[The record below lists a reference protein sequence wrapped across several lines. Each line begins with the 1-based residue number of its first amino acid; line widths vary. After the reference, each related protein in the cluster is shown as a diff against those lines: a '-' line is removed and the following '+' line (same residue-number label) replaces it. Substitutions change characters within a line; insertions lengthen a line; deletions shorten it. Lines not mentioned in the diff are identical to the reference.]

1 MEAATLRID
10 KFGIQELTI
19 KNLASDL
26 SLSEAALYRHFKS
39 KNEILLGLLTY
50 FILEM
55 NERLALIIEDK
66 EKQPSEL
73 LKKVFV
79 SQLNTFVQKP
89 AIVSVIFS
97 EGIFQFNKEL
107 SDKVSTMMALM
118 QNNINALITR
128 GQNEGVYGK
137 LLGADTITTIIMGSM
152 RMVVLKWKLSGNKS
166 GGLTIGN
173 KKRLEVARA
182 LATKPKL
189 LLLDEAVAGL
199 TSTEVRQ
206 MVELIKNLRGNG
218 VTILMVEHI
227 MEAIMPI
234 ADKIVVLDSGVKIA
248 EDRPQAVVED
258 ENVIRAYFG
267 EKFSKR
273 LKAMKDGDRA

>member
-1 MEAATLRID
+1 MKNKDFTERQIEIMEAATLRID

-107 SDKVSTMMALM
+107 SEKVSTMMALM
-118 QNNINALITR
+118 QKNINALIVR

-166 GGLTIGN
+166 NLVNDGKNVLNGLL
-173 KKRLEVARA
+173 KMLE
-182 LATKPKL
+182 K
-189 LLLDEAVAGL
+189 
-199 TSTEVRQ
+199 
-206 MVELIKNLRGNG
+206 
-218 VTILMVEHI
+218 
-227 MEAIMPI
+227 
-234 ADKIVVLDSGVKIA
+234 
-248 EDRPQAVVED
+248 
-258 ENVIRAYFG
+258 
-267 EKFSKR
+267 
-273 LKAMKDGDRA
+273 

>member
-1 MEAATLRID
+1 MKNKDFTERQIEIMEAATLRID

-118 QNNINALITR
+118 QKNINALIVR

-166 GGLTIGN
+166 NLVNDGKNVLNGLL
-173 KKRLEVARA
+173 KMLE
-182 LATKPKL
+182 K
-189 LLLDEAVAGL
+189 
-199 TSTEVRQ
+199 
-206 MVELIKNLRGNG
+206 
-218 VTILMVEHI
+218 
-227 MEAIMPI
+227 
-234 ADKIVVLDSGVKIA
+234 
-248 EDRPQAVVED
+248 
-258 ENVIRAYFG
+258 
-267 EKFSKR
+267 
-273 LKAMKDGDRA
+273 

>member
-1 MEAATLRID
+1 MKNKDFTERQIEIMEAATLRID

-55 NERLALIIEDK
+55 NERLAVIIEDK
-66 EKQPSEL
+66 ELQPSEL

-118 QNNINALITR
+118 QKNINALIVR
-128 GQNEGVYGK
+128 GQKDAVYQK

-166 GGLTIGN
+166 NLVNDGKNVLNGLL
-173 KKRLEVARA
+173 KMLE
-182 LATKPKL
+182 K
-189 LLLDEAVAGL
+189 
-199 TSTEVRQ
+199 
-206 MVELIKNLRGNG
+206 
-218 VTILMVEHI
+218 
-227 MEAIMPI
+227 
-234 ADKIVVLDSGVKIA
+234 
-248 EDRPQAVVED
+248 
-258 ENVIRAYFG
+258 
-267 EKFSKR
+267 
-273 LKAMKDGDRA
+273 

>member
-1 MEAATLRID
+1 MKNKDFTERQIEIMEAATLRID

-55 NERLALIIEDK
+55 NERLAVIIENK
-66 EKQPSEL
+66 ELQPSEL
-73 LKKVFV
+73 LKKIFV

-118 QNNINALITR
+118 QNNINALIIR
-128 GQNEGVYGK
+128 GQNEGVYAK
-137 LLGADTITTIIMGSM
+137 LLEPETITTIIMGSM

-166 GGLTIGN
+166 NLVNDGKNVLNGLL
-173 KKRLEVARA
+173 KMLE
-182 LATKPKL
+182 K
-189 LLLDEAVAGL
+189 
-199 TSTEVRQ
+199 
-206 MVELIKNLRGNG
+206 
-218 VTILMVEHI
+218 
-227 MEAIMPI
+227 
-234 ADKIVVLDSGVKIA
+234 
-248 EDRPQAVVED
+248 
-258 ENVIRAYFG
+258 
-267 EKFSKR
+267 
-273 LKAMKDGDRA
+273 

>member
-1 MEAATLRID
+1 MKNKDFTERQIEIMEAATLRID

-26 SLSEAALYRHFKS
+26 NLSEAALYRHFKS

-55 NERLALIIEDK
+55 TERIAVIIEDK

-118 QNNINALITR
+118 QKNINALIVR

-166 GGLTIGN
+166 NLVNDGKNVLNGLL
-173 KKRLEVARA
+173 KMLE
-182 LATKPKL
+182 K
-189 LLLDEAVAGL
+189 
-199 TSTEVRQ
+199 
-206 MVELIKNLRGNG
+206 
-218 VTILMVEHI
+218 
-227 MEAIMPI
+227 
-234 ADKIVVLDSGVKIA
+234 
-248 EDRPQAVVED
+248 
-258 ENVIRAYFG
+258 
-267 EKFSKR
+267 
-273 LKAMKDGDRA
+273 

>member
-1 MEAATLRID
+1 MKNKDFTERQIEIMEAATLRID

-26 SLSEAALYRHFKS
+26 GLSEAALYRHFKS

-55 NERLALIIEDK
+55 NERLAIIIEDN

-107 SDKVSTMMALM
+107 SEKVSAMMALM
-118 QNNINALITR
+118 QKSINTLIIR
-128 GQNEGVYGK
+128 GQKEGVYEK
-137 LLGADTITTIIMGSM
+137 LLGADIITTIFMGSM

-166 GGLTIGN
+166 N
-173 KKRLEVARA
+173 
-182 LATKPKL
+182 
-189 LLLDEAVAGL
+189 
-199 TSTEVRQ
+199 
-206 MVELIKNLRGNG
+206 LIKDGKNMLNG
-218 VTILMVEHI
+218 LLKMI
-227 MEAIMPI
+227 
-234 ADKIVVLDSGVKIA
+234 
-248 EDRPQAVVED
+248 
-258 ENVIRAYFG
+258 
-267 EKFSKR
+267 EK
-273 LKAMKDGDRA
+273 

>member
-1 MEAATLRID
+1 MKNNDFTERQIEIMEAATLRID

-55 NERLALIIEDK
+55 NERLAVIIEDK

-118 QNNINALITR
+118 QKNINALIVR

-166 GGLTIGN
+166 NLVNDGKNVLNGLLKMI
-173 KKRLEVARA
+173 
-182 LATKPKL
+182 
-189 LLLDEAVAGL
+189 
-199 TSTEVRQ
+199 
-206 MVELIKNLRGNG
+206 
-218 VTILMVEHI
+218 
-227 MEAIMPI
+227 
-234 ADKIVVLDSGVKIA
+234 
-248 EDRPQAVVED
+248 
-258 ENVIRAYFG
+258 
-267 EKFSKR
+267 EK
-273 LKAMKDGDRA
+273 

>member
-1 MEAATLRID
+1 MKNKDFTERQIEIMDAATLRID

-55 NERLALIIEDK
+55 NERLAVIIEDK

-97 EGIFQFNKEL
+97 EGIFQFNKDL

-118 QNNINALITR
+118 QKNINALIVR

-166 GGLTIGN
+166 NLVNDGKNVLNGLL
-173 KKRLEVARA
+173 KMLE
-182 LATKPKL
+182 K
-189 LLLDEAVAGL
+189 
-199 TSTEVRQ
+199 
-206 MVELIKNLRGNG
+206 
-218 VTILMVEHI
+218 
-227 MEAIMPI
+227 
-234 ADKIVVLDSGVKIA
+234 
-248 EDRPQAVVED
+248 
-258 ENVIRAYFG
+258 
-267 EKFSKR
+267 
-273 LKAMKDGDRA
+273 

>member
-1 MEAATLRID
+1 M
-10 KFGIQELTI
+10 
-19 KNLASDL
+19 
-26 SLSEAALYRHFKS
+26 
-39 KNEILLGLLTY
+39 TY

-55 NERLALIIEDK
+55 NERLAVIIEDK
-66 EKQPSEL
+66 ELQPSEL

-118 QNNINALITR
+118 QNNIHVLVTR

-166 GGLTIGN
+166 NLVNDGKNVLNGL
-173 KKRLEVARA
+173 L
-182 LATKPKL
+182 KL
-189 LLLDEAVAGL
+189 L
-199 TSTEVRQ
+199 
-206 MVELIKNLRGNG
+206 
-218 VTILMVEHI
+218 
-227 MEAIMPI
+227 
-234 ADKIVVLDSGVKIA
+234 
-248 EDRPQAVVED
+248 
-258 ENVIRAYFG
+258 
-267 EKFSKR
+267 EK
-273 LKAMKDGDRA
+273 

>member
-1 MEAATLRID
+1 MKNKDFTERQIEIMEAATLRID

-55 NERLALIIEDK
+55 NERLAVIIEDK
-66 EKQPSEL
+66 ELQPSEL

-118 QNNINALITR
+118 QKNISALITR
-128 GQNEGVYGK
+128 GQNEGVYAK
-137 LLGADTITTIIMGSM
+137 LLGPDTITTIIMGSM

-166 GGLTIGN
+166 NLVNDGKNVLNGLLKMI
-173 KKRLEVARA
+173 
-182 LATKPKL
+182 
-189 LLLDEAVAGL
+189 
-199 TSTEVRQ
+199 
-206 MVELIKNLRGNG
+206 
-218 VTILMVEHI
+218 
-227 MEAIMPI
+227 
-234 ADKIVVLDSGVKIA
+234 
-248 EDRPQAVVED
+248 
-258 ENVIRAYFG
+258 
-267 EKFSKR
+267 EK
-273 LKAMKDGDRA
+273 